1 MKKTLAILLAVLML
15 CSALPAL
22 ADTANLNLE
31 GYPIVKEPIT
41 VSLTGPRNAQSHG
54 WDAENC
60 PQVAYLTELTGIV
73 FEDRSYSSD
82 AWGESKNLMFAS
94 DDIPDLVLAYQ
105 FSNEEL
111 LDLGSQG
118 ILIELED
125 LIAEY
130 MPNLQQIFEQFPEAK
145 AKITSA
151 NGHIYTFPDINAVVR
166 DVHNRYWINVKWLEK
181 IGKEIPTTLDE
192 LYEVLKLFKSEDAN
206 DNGDPN
212 DEIPI
217 SCNAGSSGMDG
228 LILNAM
234 GINVR
239 SADFQFT
246 ADDDGNVYC
255 SNTSDAYK
263 EYLKYMNKLWNEG
276 LMDEEYFTQTSE
288 QRVAKAKEGII
299 GVCNTAAMYIDAGV
313 EIGYNWEQFDALT
326 SDINDTRMVSNISFV
341 RTMGAITKACENPEA
356 VARLIDY
363 FFGPEGDSMG
373 YVGVEGVSWAWT
385 DKEAGLWDKIAPE
398 GYETPEVYRQ
408 VATIISGWPHY
419 TSTKFNKGQGSFN
432 ALWLDDMSYNR
443 SMPYFK
449 LAFPSLAFDEDDSE
463 TIQQYTTDLASYAAN
478 MRATFITGAPDAID
492 AGWDAYVNQMNAMGV
507 AELLPIYQAGYD
519 AYLATVE

>member
-1 MKKTLAILLAVLML
+1 MKKTLAILLAVFML
-15 CSALPAL
+15 VSALPAL

-41 VSLTGPRNAQSHG
+41 VSLTGPRVAQSHG

-60 PQVAYLTELTGIV
+60 AQTAYLTELTGIN
-73 FEDRSYSSD
+73 FEDRSLSSD
-82 AWGESKNLMFAS
+82 AWDQTRNLLFTS
-94 DDIPDLVLAYQ
+94 DDMPEVVLGFQ

-118 ILIELED
+118 ILIPLED
-125 LIAEY
+125 LIEEY
-130 MPNLQQIFEQFPEAK
+130 MPNLQKIFEQFPEAK
-145 AKITSA
+145 GKITSA
-151 NGHIYTFPDINAVVR
+151 DGHIYTFPYINAVVR

-181 IGKEIPTTLDE
+181 IGKEMPKTLDDLHE
-192 LYEVLKLFKSEDAN
+192 ILKLFKSEDAN

-212 DEIPI
+212 DEIPM
-217 SCNAGSSGMDG
+217 SANSGDSSMEG

-234 GINVR
+234 GVNVR
-239 SADFQFT
+239 NANFQFT
-246 ADDDGNVYC
+246 ATDDGTVYC
-255 SNTSDAYK
+255 ANTSDAYK
-263 EYLKYMNKLWNEG
+263 EYLKYMNMLWNEG
-276 LMDEEYFTQTSE
+276 LMDEEYFTQTGE
-288 QRVAKAKEGII
+288 QRVAKAKQGII
-299 GVCNTAAMYIDAGV
+299 GVCKTAAMYIDAGT

-326 SDINDTRMVSNISFV
+326 SDINDTPMVTNSSFV
-341 RTMGAITKACENPEA
+341 KTKGAITKACKNPEA

-398 GYETPEVYRQ
+398 GYETPEVFRA
-408 VATIISGWPHY
+408 VATIMEAWPHY
-419 TSTKFNKGQGSFN
+419 TSAAFNKGQGSFN

-449 LAFPSLAFDEDDSE
+449 LEFPTLAFDADDSE
-463 TIQQYTTDLASYAAN
+463 TIMNYKTDLSSYIAN
-478 MRATFITGAPDAID
+478 MRATFITGTPEAID
-492 AGWDAYVNQMNAMGV
+492 AGWDAYVNQVNAMGV
-507 AELLPIYQAGYD
+507 AELLPIYQAAYD
-519 AYLATVE
+519 AYLESNE